1 MFKNLKKLYE
11 HQSYNSGSKMDS
23 RSKFEQYKINKSNAS
38 VLYKSKM
45 PAGAVGG
52 SINELN
58 WKLFIQFFRN
68 AWSVWF
74 QVVYLVN
81 AWPGCKM
88 LKSFSVWILVWEG
101 AL

>member
-1 MFKNLKKLYE
+1 VFKNLKKLYE

-58 WKLFIQFFRN
+58 
-68 AWSVWF
+68 
-74 QVVYLVN
+74 
-81 AWPGCKM
+81 
-88 LKSFSVWILVWEG
+88 
-101 AL
+101 

>member
-1 MFKNLKKLYE
+1 
-11 HQSYNSGSKMDS
+11 
-23 RSKFEQYKINKSNAS
+23 
-38 VLYKSKM
+38 M